1 MPNMPL
7 HTSRPTNNS
16 NQMLQKYPQMPG
28 IAIIVVNYKQ
38 YCVYGEDA
46 MRTICP
52 ICQAE
57 RGCNETMV
65 LCWLLSWKL
74 PVELLGMNN
83 QWKLFNICKK
93 DVGPLLKFNLQ
104 IVI

>member
-46 MRTICP
+46 MRTTCP

-65 LCWLLSWKL
+65 LCWLLSKTFRHEQSMEA
-74 PVELLGMNN
+74 V
-83 QWKLFNICKK
+83 Q
-93 DVGPLLKFNLQ
+93 DLQ
-104 IVI
+104 KGCWTLA